1 MWKKCVRCVLCSLL
15 KYIFLFYYFVYP
27 IKSIKL
33 PLTLDLVI
41 RILSFLVHMHII
53 AQRFSMVSIGC
64 HDFSLYPFSSFSMRP
79 RSLCHADSVVLSR
92 YFSCSF
98 ASLLFSAHKLSRFH
112 IRLWYSN
119 ILSAREKVR
128 SVFSTISDSRKRLKN
143 INLTLHA

>member
-15 KYIFLFYYFVYP
+15 KYIFLFYYLDIVYP

-64 HDFSLYPFSSFSMRP
+64 HDFSLWILFLPWIYRQWKDKKYVVI
-79 RSLCHADSVVLSR
+79 SLVKSNWQGCQWKIGKQCLCFVLP
-92 YFSCSF
+92 
-98 ASLLFSAHKLSRFH
+98 LLCCNLMYLEEK
-112 IRLWYSN
+112 
-119 ILSAREKVR
+119 ILQP
-128 SVFSTISDSRKRLKN
+128 L
-143 INLTLHA
+143 